1 MPRRRPWLVLNA
13 MCAQKVRRLPL
24 FLVQARARLGLS
36 QQMLSERTGVLQTT
50 LCALERGRRL
60 NPGDALREALRRG
73 LELSDA
79 DQAAMAVA
87 IEHDRIVSEVER
99 GRLKNAGALV
109 SAVLLASEQ
118 MTDVEREGLL
128 RRIQRAMRAKEQHS
142 ALVHEPPVDGQGEEA
157 EMT

>member
-1 MPRRRPWLVLNA
+1 
-13 MCAQKVRRLPL
+13 MCAHKVRQLPL
-24 FLVQARARLGLS
+24 FLVQARARVGLS
-36 QQMLSERTGVLQTT
+36 QQMLAERAGVLQTT

-60 NPGDALREALRRG
+60 NPGEALRDALRRG
-73 LELSDA
+73 LELSED

-87 IEHDRIVSEVER
+87 IEHDRIVAEVER

-118 MTDVEREGLL
+118 MSDVEREGLL
-128 RRIQRAMRAKEQHS
+128 RRVQRAMRTKEQHS
-142 ALVHEPPVDGQGEEA
+142 ALVHEPPVDRPGEEA